1 MHVLAPAP
9 AYAEE
14 PQGTQV
20 DAPTIAE
27 KELFKHGMHA
37 AAVPP
42 SQLGLYVPGSQYC
55 TSDEP
60 SGQN

>member
-9 AYAEE
+9 AYADE

-27 KELFKHGMHA
+27 KELFKQGMHA

-42 SQLGLYVPGSQYC
+42 SQLGL
-55 TSDEP
+55 
-60 SGQN
+60 